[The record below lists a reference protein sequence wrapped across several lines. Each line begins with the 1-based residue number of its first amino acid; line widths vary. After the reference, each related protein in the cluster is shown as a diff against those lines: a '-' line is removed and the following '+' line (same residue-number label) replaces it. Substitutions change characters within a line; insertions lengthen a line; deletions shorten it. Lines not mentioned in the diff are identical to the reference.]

1 MKKKI
6 VVTGGMGFIGS
17 HTVVELLQHGYNVV
31 IADNLCNS
39 QLTALDSIEKITG
52 KRPIFYNID
61 LCDRESVTK
70 LFENEKQVEAVIH
83 FAAHK
88 AVGESVQQPL
98 KYFHNNLL
106 SLINVLDCMKA
117 MNVNAF
123 VFSSSATVY
132 GNPQTLPVTETTPF
146 QKASSAYGSTKQMG
160 EEICEKVAAVS
171 NINAVALR
179 YFNPV
184 GAHTS
189 GLIGESPSGTPNN
202 LMPFITQTVKGK
214 QASLTIFGNDYN
226 TTDGTCIRDYIH
238 VVDLAKAHVA
248 ACNKLLQN
256 EQQLSFEVFNLGTGN
271 GTSVLELITAFEKE
285 NGVKV
290 PYTIGKKRD
299 GDTAVLYAEV
309 KKAKQELGW
318 EATLTIKDMVKSA
331 WNFEKGL
338 VTETFN

>member
-6 VVTGGMGFIGS
+6 LVTGGMGFIGS
-17 HTVVELLQHGYNVV
+17 HTVVELLQEGYEVV

-39 QLTALDSIEKITG
+39 QKATLDSIGKITG
-52 KRPIFYNID
+52 QWPMFYSID
-61 LCDRESVTK
+61 VCDREALNK
-70 LFENEKQVEAVIH
+70 MFEKEIPIDTVIH

-98 KYFHNNLL
+98 KYFYNNLL
-106 SLINVLDCMKA
+106 SLINVLGCMQT
-117 MNVNAF
+117 MNVNGF

-132 GNPQTLPVTETTPF
+132 GNPSVLPVTETTPA

-160 EEICEKVAAVS
+160 EEICEKVAVVS

-184 GAHTS
+184 GAHAS
-189 GLIGESPSGTPNN
+189 GLIGESPSGTPDN
-202 LMPFITQTVKGK
+202 LMPYITQTVKGK
-214 QASLTIFGNDYN
+214 QASLTIFGNDYP
-226 TTDGTCIRDYIH
+226 TPDGTCIRDYIH

-248 ACNKLLQN
+248 ACKRLLQN
-256 EQQLSFEVFNLGTGN
+256 QQQSKFEVFNLGTGN

-290 PYTIGKKRD
+290 PYNIGKRRD
-299 GDTAVLYAEV
+299 GDTGVLYAEV
-309 KKAKQELGW
+309 KKAKQALKW
-318 EATLTIKDMVKSA
+318 EAVLTLKEMVKSA
-331 WNFEKGL
+331 WEFEKGL
-338 VTETFN
+338 NG